1 MNQPQLI
8 PVYEWKSNH
17 STAGADMMVI
27 AELGLGAIIGA
38 VMELFGPEQA
48 RIAAEG
54 WVDELESVDTLPGP
68 TRRDRGSVTIAASAQ
83 LARRL
88 NTDVDPATPR
98 VASIDTK
105 VSSIPSSNCF
115 DPTGLA

>member
-68 TRRDRGSVTIAASAQ
+68 TRRDRGSVTIAA
-83 LARRL
+83 
-88 NTDVDPATPR
+88 
-98 VASIDTK
+98 
-105 VSSIPSSNCF
+105 
-115 DPTGLA
+115 